1 MLIEKKQMRGWD
13 KPFGRPESGK
23 TSHKNASEGSENQNP
38 GSEVESA
45 SEENKGG
52 ESEWDDVSGSEEN
65 QEAQNSDAEIESEL
79 HRMREE
85 IQAEAD
91 LPKLREVDFRN
102 AAEYGGSF
110 IEATFN
116 AVNLLCASYLRLLEL
131 GAQVGG

>member
-1 MLIEKKQMRGWD
+1 
-13 KPFGRPESGK
+13 
-23 TSHKNASEGSENQNP
+23 
-38 GSEVESA
+38 
-45 SEENKGG
+45 
-52 ESEWDDVSGSEEN
+52 
-65 QEAQNSDAEIESEL
+65 
-79 HRMREE
+79 MREE